1 MRDKP
6 VPSREQEFLQI
17 RIALPPPF
25 HGPLLRSLKAE
36 SSGKQSLGVKTP
48 TRKTL
53 FWPSACC
60 YTNNESITAQVEVW
74 SLDRLISCLL
84 VLAQPRTGL
93 CLLPCVI
100 DHEDQLA
107 PLGHGPFSETNREV
121 NPHLSLEEAWLG

>member
-6 VPSREQEFLQI
+6 VPSRGQEFLQI

-25 HGPLLRSLKAE
+25 HGPLLRSPKAE
-36 SSGKQSLGVKTP
+36 GSGERSLGVKTP
-48 TRKTL
+48 TRKTG
-53 FWPSACC
+53 
-60 YTNNESITAQVEVW
+60 
-74 SLDRLISCLL
+74 LL
-84 VLAQPRTGL
+84 VLAQPRIGL

-100 DHEDQLA
+100 DHEGQHA